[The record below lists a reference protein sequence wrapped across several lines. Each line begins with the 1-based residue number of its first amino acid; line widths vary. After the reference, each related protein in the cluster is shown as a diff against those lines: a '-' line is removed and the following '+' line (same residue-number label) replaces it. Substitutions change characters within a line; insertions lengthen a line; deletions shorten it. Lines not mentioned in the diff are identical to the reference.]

1 MSQMQGL
8 FEYSLENPG
17 LSPPEA
23 LRHLVT
29 NFNPQNQAMQ
39 PMQGHMVQHGPSQR
53 TPLNG
58 PPQFSPAAAHL
69 AMPGVQGSPHLGAPT
84 HTPSPAH
91 NPMMVG
97 PVAMAHQRSQQGTN
111 TSGSQGP
118 SANASPNVGNKRRRT
133 STVKLEVDDATPA
146 AEINGNTQLNG
157 PKVKASPR
165 VPKRQKGA
173 S

>member
-1 MSQMQGL
+1 MQNL
-8 FEYSLENPG
+8 MQFSLQNPQ
-17 LSPPEA
+17 LSPPDA
-23 LRHLVT
+23 LEQLVST
-29 NFNPQNQAMQ
+29 YSTLGQNMQ
-39 PMQGHMVQHGPSQR
+39 PTHPIQQIPGQR

-69 AMPGVQGSPHLGAPT
+69 GLPGIQGSPHLGGPT

-91 NPMMVG
+91 NSMVG

-118 SANASPNVGNKRRRT
+118 SANASPNVGNKRRRA
-133 STVKLEVDDATPA
+133 STVKQEAEDATPA
-146 AEINGNTQLNG
+146 MEVNGNTQPNG

-165 VPKRQKGA
+165 VTKRQKGA

>member
-1 MSQMQGL
+1 MQ
-8 FEYSLENPG
+8 SLIQFSLQNPQ
-17 LSPPEA
+17 LSPPDA
-23 LRHLVT
+23 LEQLVAT
-29 NFNPQNQAMQ
+29 YPTQNQNMQ
-39 PMQGHMVQHGPSQR
+39 PVHAHPMQHVPGQR

-69 AMPGVQGSPHLGAPT
+69 GLPGVQGSPHLGAPT

-91 NPMMVG
+91 NSMVG
-97 PVAMAHQRSQQGTN
+97 PVAMAQQRSQQGTN

-118 SANASPNVGNKRRRT
+118 SANASPNVGNKRRRA
-133 STVKLEVDDATPA
+133 STVKQENEDATPA
-146 AEINGNTQLNG
+146 TEVNGNAQPNG

-165 VPKRQKGA
+165 VTKRQKGA